1 MDASQDFKSLQDK
14 VQSALVAATRSAN
27 GVAREDLSF
36 LRTVDPTVSSK
47 LDENSSRLLRL
58 AQNLLESAGKF
69 HGQQA
74 PKLEDADDVDINWR
88 SIVDVVDTLLE
99 KADTCLDEY
108 TGLVKRKDAPTA
120 ETGRA
125 SKKPKS
131 TNDKLE
137 WSMKRANI
145 IKPQN
150 AFERKVDNFDTGA
163 FRPLLSS
170 KPHATVPLEESLV
183 TYVDDFGNPQYKHP
197 YETEIQDLKYPKQVY
212 EKTEPILY
220 HDVEKTSA
228 VWVDT
233 YEGVLEMLAELK
245 KAKEIAVDL
254 EHHDYRTYPGLL
266 SLMQISTRDKDW
278 IVDTLRPWRH
288 KLEVLNEVFADPN
301 ILKVFH
307 GAYMDIIWLQRDLGL
322 YIVGLFDTYCVC
334 DALQYPGR
342 SLAYLL
348 KKFVDF
354 DADKKYQMADWRI
367 RPIPEEMLYYARSDT
382 HYLLYIFDMLRNE
395 ILDSTSPVEPGKPLM
410 DTILD
415 KSKEVSLGRY
425 ETMLC
430 DKETG
435 QGTRGW
441 FNILVKGSGVYNAE
455 QFSVYKTV
463 FKWRDDLARK
473 EDESPM
479 FIMHF
484 SAVGDIARVLP
495 EDPKALWSLLGNVS
509 QPVKSRI
516 DELFAL
522 IQQARKEGETGPTML
537 EFFRE
542 NNSMGS
548 VARRVFD
555 RKPKSK
561 APEVPLPDISE
572 LRADKSQMFG
582 DMPISS
588 RWEETGKAVKDDMHI
603 ALPWTAY
610 VQQQADED
618 ARLAKAPVNQ
628 EIDMI
633 PLETESKVEV
643 PEDDGFTLKQ
653 GRKRK
658 ANDAEL
664 PSEPTSDNG
673 NETKEEESAQASEI
687 ELVDEDA
694 AQKLAKKE
702 KKERRKQRKAAKAAK
717 AAGKEDADMQ
727 DGAEAE
733 EEDEQPFDY
742 SAAQSVLRA
751 QQQNSDNTGGR
762 GRKGKKEKVFD
773 PYTAKTEGTI
783 KGARKMNYEK
793 AGRTAT
799 FKK

>member
-1 MDASQDFKSLQDK
+1 
-14 VQSALVAATRSAN
+14 
-27 GVAREDLSF
+27 
-36 LRTVDPTVSSK
+36 
-47 LDENSSRLLRL
+47 
-58 AQNLLESAGKF
+58 
-69 HGQQA
+69 
-74 PKLEDADDVDINWR
+74 
-88 SIVDVVDTLLE
+88 
-99 KADTCLDEY
+99 
-108 TGLVKRKDAPTA
+108 
-120 ETGRA
+120 
-125 SKKPKS
+125 
-131 TNDKLE
+131 
-137 WSMKRANI
+137 MKRANI

-183 TYVDDFGNPQYKHP
+183 TYVDDFGNPQYEHVHTFLLSHLQSASTDHPPAPVSQGTTGFSVATLDKNCGEQQTRCALGTRKQLYKRMVNKTMGTTVDGILLIANGQLRYKHP

>member
-14 VQSALVAATRSAN
+14 VQSALVAAIKSAN

-58 AQNLLESAGKF
+58 AQSLLESAGKF

-74 PKLEDADDVDINWR
+74 PSLEDADDVDISWR

-108 TGLVKRKDAPTA
+108 TGLVKRKDAPTT
-120 ETGRA
+120 ETGRT

-131 TNDKLE
+131 TTDKLD

-163 FRPLLSS
+163 FKPLLSS

-197 YETEIQDLKYPKQVY
+197 YEAEIQNLKYPKQVY
-212 EKTEPILY
+212 QKTEPIPY
-220 HDVEKTSA
+220 HDVDRTSA
-228 VWVDT
+228 IWVDT

-245 KAKEIAVDL
+245 KAQEIAVDL

-266 SLMQISTRDKDW
+266 SLMQISTREKDW
-278 IVDTLRPWRH
+278 VVDTLRPWRH
-288 KLEVLNEVFADPN
+288 KLEVLNEVFADPK

-395 ILDSTSPVEPGKPLM
+395 ILNSTSQVEPGKPLM
-410 DTILD
+410 DTILE

-441 FNILVKGSGVYNAE
+441 FNSLVKGSGVYNAE
-455 QFSVYKTV
+455 QFSVYKAV
-463 FKWRDDLARK
+463 YKWRDDLARK

-479 FIMHF
+479 FIMHP

-495 EDPKALWSLLGNVS
+495 EDPKALWSLLGNAS

-522 IQQARKEGETGPTML
+522 VQEARKEGESGPTML

-561 APEVPLPDISE
+561 APEIPVPELSE
-572 LRADKSQMFG
+572 LRAEKSQVFG

-588 RWEETGKAVKDDMHI
+588 RWEESRKTVKDDMHI

-618 ARLAKAPVNQ
+618 ARLANAPVDK

-633 PLETESKVEV
+633 PLETDSKADV

-658 ANDAEL
+658 AIEAEL
-664 PSEPTSDNG
+664 PSEPATDNG
-673 NETKEEESAQASEI
+673 NETKEEESAPASEI
-687 ELVDEDA
+687 ELIDDDA
-694 AQKLAKKE
+694 AQKLSKKE
-702 KKERRKQRKAAKAAK
+702 KKERRKQRKAAKAA
-717 AAGKEDADMQ
+717 GKEDIETK
-727 DGAEAE
+727 DGDDVE
-733 EEDEQPFDY
+733 EEDEQHFDY
-742 SAAQSVLRA
+742 SAAQSVLHA
-751 QQQNSDNTGGR
+751 QRQNGNHDGGR

-783 KGARKMNYEK
+783 KGARKMNYER

>member
-1 MDASQDFKSLQDK
+1 MLPVTKASS
-14 VQSALVAATRSAN
+14 
-27 GVAREDLSF
+27 
-36 LRTVDPTVSSK
+36 
-47 LDENSSRLLRL
+47 NSS
-58 AQNLLESAGKF
+58 Q
-69 HGQQA
+69 
-74 PKLEDADDVDINWR
+74 
-88 SIVDVVDTLLE
+88 
-99 KADTCLDEY
+99 
-108 TGLVKRKDAPTA
+108 
-120 ETGRA
+120 GRT

-131 TNDKLE
+131 TTDKLD

-163 FRPLLSS
+163 FKPLLSS

-183 TYVDDFGNPQYKHP
+183 TYVDDFGNPQYEHVHTFLLSYLNLVSTDGPPAPVSKGTTSPHAATHDTACGEQQTRRALGNRSDLFRKMVNGRKGIKMDGTVLIANGQLRYKHP
-197 YETEIQDLKYPKQVY
+197 YETEIQNLKYPKQVY
-212 EKTEPILY
+212 EKTEPIPY
-220 HDVEKTSA
+220 HDVDRTSA

-245 KAKEIAVDL
+245 EAKEIAVDL

-266 SLMQISTRDKDW
+266 SLMQISTREKDW

-288 KLEVLNEVFADPN
+288 KLEVLNEVLADPK

-334 DALQYPGR
+334 EALQYPGR

-395 ILDSTSPVEPGKPLM
+395 ILNSTSQVEPGKPLM
-410 DTILD
+410 DTILE

-441 FNILVKGSGVYNAE
+441 FNSLVKGSGVYNAE

-463 FKWRDDLARK
+463 YKWRDDLARK

-479 FIMHF
+479 FIMHP

-516 DELFAL
+516 DELFGL
-522 IQQARKEGETGPTML
+522 IQEARREGEHGPTML

-561 APEVPLPDISE
+561 APEVPVPELSE
-572 LRADKSQMFG
+572 LRAEKSQMFG
-582 DMPISS
+582 EMPISS
-588 RWEETGKAVKDDMHI
+588 RWEERGKTVKDDMHI

-610 VQQQADED
+610 VQQQAAED
-618 ARLAKAPVNQ
+618 ARLAEAPVDK

-633 PLETESKVEV
+633 PLETDNKVAV
-643 PEDDGFTLKQ
+643 AEDDGFTLKQ

-658 ANDAEL
+658 ATDAEL
-664 PSEPTSDNG
+664 PSEPATDNG
-673 NETKEEESAQASEI
+673 NEPKEEEESAPASEI
-687 ELVDEDA
+687 ELVDDDA
-694 AQKLAKKE
+694 LQKLSKKE
-702 KKERRKQRKAAKAAK
+702 KKERRKQRKAAKAA
-717 AAGKEDADMQ
+717 GKEDTEMKDA
-727 DGAEAE
+727 AEVE
-733 EEDEQPFDY
+733 DEDEQPFDY
-742 SAAQSVLRA
+742 SAAQSVLHA
-751 QQQNSDNTGGR
+751 QRQNGDNAGGR

>member
-1 MDASQDFKSLQDK
+1 MQDK